1 MENTQGQFL
10 ICSCG
15 VYVVFVRAVT
25 VFASYRGKNSA
36 SAFPPQL
43 PLLHICDPAGVGIT
57 AMCGDRG

>member
-1 MENTQGQFL
+1 MKICRGGYL

-15 VYVVFVRAVT
+15 VYGVFVRAVT
-25 VFASYRGKNSA
+25 VFASYSGKNSA